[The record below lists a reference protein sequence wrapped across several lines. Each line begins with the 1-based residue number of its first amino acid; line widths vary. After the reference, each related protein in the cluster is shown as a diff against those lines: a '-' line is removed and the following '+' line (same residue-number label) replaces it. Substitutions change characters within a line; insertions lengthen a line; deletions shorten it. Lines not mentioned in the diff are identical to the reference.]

1 MVSAAHARPKGTP
14 RAKRWLVVVGI
25 LLAVLILWWR
35 AGDVRDVFGRQYE
48 YEEDLTID
56 LDGSGSLTVNA
67 SLAALSALRGL
78 DVDPLGQSVD
88 RDRIRT
94 LYESGVTRV
103 KSVPRPWRRR
113 GRQFV
118 QINLEFD
125 DVRKLN
131 QAAPLSWSAY
141 QLGQEGGQHVFRQT
155 VTASALKPGALKNVG
170 WDGSEIVAFRLHL
183 PSRILEHNARDL
195 EKDEPT
201 GIRRGNIL
209 SWEQHLADRLDSR
222 PVTVQ
227 VRMESQSILYRTLFL
242 FIGAFAAAVLTLAGL
257 IWWTIRRGTDPDES
271 NPKLQIP
278 NPNQL
283 ESPTPNAMD
292 SNQRSERGSN

>member
-271 NPKLQIP
+271 NPNLQIP

>member
-1 MVSAAHARPKGTP
+1 MVSAAHARPKGAP
-14 RAKRWLVVVGI
+14 RGKRWFVVVGI
-25 LLAVLILWWR
+25 LVAVLILWWR

-78 DVDPLGQSVD
+78 DVDPLAQSVD
-88 RDRIRT
+88 RDRIRM
-94 LYESGVTRV
+94 LYESSVTRV

-113 GRQFV
+113 GREFV

-125 DVRKLN
+125 DVRKLS
-131 QAAPLSWSAY
+131 QAAPLAWSAY
-141 QLGQEGGQHVFRQT
+141 QLGQENGQHIFRQS
-155 VTASALKPGALKNVG
+155 VTTSALKPGSLRNVG

-209 SWEQHLADRLDSR
+209 AWEQHLADRLDGR
-222 PVTVQ
+222 PLIVQ
-227 VRMESQSILYRTLFL
+227 VRMESESILYRTLFL
-242 FIGAFAAAVLTLAGL
+242 FAGAFAAALLTMGGL
-257 IWWTIRRGTDPDES
+257 IWWTIRRGSDSDES
-271 NPKLQIP
+271 
-278 NPNQL
+278 
-283 ESPTPNAMD
+283 TPNTQLPT
-292 SNQRSERGSN
+292 SNGMGSSERGESRTN

>member
-1 MVSAAHARPKGTP
+1 MVRAAHVRQKGTP
-14 RAKRWLVVVGI
+14 RAKRWFVVVGI

-78 DVDPLGQSVD
+78 DVDPLAQSVD
-88 RDRIRT
+88 RDRIRA

-113 GRQFV
+113 GREFV

-131 QAAPLSWSAY
+131 QAAPLSWSTY
-141 QLGQEGGQHVFRQT
+141 QLGQENRQHVFRQS
-155 VTASALKPGALKNVG
+155 VTTSALKPGSLKNVG
-170 WDGSEIVAFRLHL
+170 WDGSEVVAFRLHL

-209 SWEQHLADRLDSR
+209 AWEQHLADRLDGR
-222 PVTVQ
+222 PLTVQ

-242 FIGAFAAAVLTLAGL
+242 FAGAFAAAVLTLGGL
-257 IWWTIRRGTDPDES
+257 IWWTVRKGSDPE
-271 NPKLQIP
+271 
-278 NPNQL
+278 
-283 ESPTPNAMD
+283 E
-292 SNQRSERGSN
+292 

>member
-1 MVSAAHARPKGTP
+1 MVSAAHARPKGRP
-14 RAKRWLVVVGI
+14 RAKRWLVAVGI
-25 LLAVLILWWR
+25 LLAVLIFWWR
-35 AGDVRDVFGRQYE
+35 TGDVRDVFGRQYE

>member
-1 MVSAAHARPKGTP
+1 MVRAAHVRQKGTP
-14 RAKRWLVVVGI
+14 RAKRWFVVVGI

-78 DVDPLGQSVD
+78 DVDPLAQSVD
-88 RDRIRT
+88 RDRIRA

-113 GRQFV
+113 GREFV

-125 DVRKLN
+125 DVRKLP
-131 QAAPLSWSAY
+131 QAAPLSWSTY
-141 QLGQEGGQHVFRQT
+141 QLGQENGQHVFRQS
-155 VTASALKPGALKNVG
+155 VTTSALKPGSLKNVG
-170 WDGSEIVAFRLHL
+170 WDGSEVVAFRLHL

-209 SWEQHLADRLDSR
+209 AWEQHLADRLDGR
-222 PVTVQ
+222 PLTVQ

-242 FIGAFAAAVLTLAGL
+242 FAGAFAAAVLTLGGL
-257 IWWTIRRGTDPDES
+257 IWWTVRKGSDPE
-271 NPKLQIP
+271 
-278 NPNQL
+278 
-283 ESPTPNAMD
+283 E
-292 SNQRSERGSN
+292 